1 MNEVVLVDRQDRP
14 TGTLEKLEAHRQGVL
29 HRAIS
34 VFVFNSKGELMLQR
48 RAQGKYHSEGL
59 WTNTCCSHPYP
70 GEPAGDAAR
79 RRVKEEMGLDIDPV
93 FSHAFVYKGQL
104 DKGLTEFE
112 YDHVFTAVTDAIPD
126 PDPAE
131 ASEWKFISMS
141 ALRADARLNPGQYT
155 LWLRIILEDP
165 SFRF

>member
-14 TGTLEKLEAHRQGVL
+14 TGTLEKMEAHRKGEL

-34 VFVFNSKGELMLQR
+34 VFVFNSAGELMLQR
-48 RAQGKYHSEGL
+48 RALGKYHSEGL

-70 GEPAGDAAR
+70 GESAADAAR
-79 RRVKEEMGLDIDPV
+79 RRVKEEMGLDIEPV

-112 YDHVFTAVTDAIPD
+112 YDHVFTAVTDVSPT

-131 ASEWKFISMS
+131 VGEWKFMSMND
-141 ALRADARLNPGQYT
+141 LRADARSNPGDYT
-155 LWLRIILEDP
+155 VWFRIILEDP